1 MQEFNGNLPIYVQI
15 MDFIKKKIISGKLS
29 GGDKMP
35 SVRELSSELKVNPN
49 TIQRAYQELE
59 REELAYTK
67 RGMGR
72 FVTEDEEKISELKK
86 GMASNVL
93 QDFLNE
99 MKELGFKKEEIINM
113 ISKCMDKG
121 EV

>member
-1 MQEFNGNLPIYVQI
+1 MHEFNENLPIYVQI
-15 MDFIKKKIISGKLS
+15 MNFIKKRIVSGELN

-35 SVRELSSELKVNPN
+35 SVRELSSGLKVNPN

-72 FVTEDEEKISELKK
+72 FVTEDEEKISKLKK
-86 GMASNVL
+86 DMAEGVL
-93 QDFLNE
+93 QNFLSG

-113 ISKCMDKG
+113 VSECMDKG
-121 EV
+121 EI